1 MGNGIIEN
9 VFYLLGGVAVMMF
22 GMRVMSSNL
31 EKVAGNNMKKLLGK
45 MTTNR
50 FAGVGVGAVVTA
62 IINSST
68 ATTVMLVGFVNIGLM
83 TLNQACAVIMGANI
97 GTTITAQIMSLSGV
111 GAFNVSSV
119 FALIALV
126 GLVFIM
132 IFKND
137 KLNKTGFI
145 LMGIGLI
152 FIALQVVSV
161 SVPYLIYKNPK
172 AGEAER
178 ELYPFF
184 RTLFNGNMFPLLL
197 MLIGI
202 VLTALVHSSAAI
214 TGILIALGSAIS
226 MKTAMFIILG
236 SNIGTC
242 VTALVSSMGTSTN
255 AKRTAVIHLLFNVF
269 GAVLFI
275 APIWIWGN
283 EIAGILAHLGGGTSR
298 QIANFHTIFNILTT
312 VLLLPFLNLIV
323 KLATKIIPES
333 KSEQKVRTYIDD
345 RLLETPVIA
354 VSQVK
359 KEIIEMAD
367 LARSNLDRSLDQ
379 LLSGDYSG
387 EEEMKETEVLINL
400 KNKEIAK
407 FLTKLMS
414 CELSKRDDM
423 AISTYFHVITD
434 LERVGDY
441 AENIMEYSDRMR
453 ELELKFSKSATE
465 EITTCKTLLDDL
477 FEKSMK
483 AFTDVDYDLLSAVDE
498 VEEKIDDVTMQM
510 ENSHIQR
517 LKDGECSP
525 EVGSIFLQAA
535 SNMERIGD
543 HMTNVAFGIKKLK

>member
-9 VFYLLGGVAVMMF
+9 IFYLLGGVAVMMF

-83 TLNQACAVIMGANI
+83 TLKQACAVIMGANI

-111 GAFNVSSV
+111 GAFNISSI
-119 FALIALV
+119 FALISLV

-132 IFKND
+132 VFKND
-137 KLNKTGFI
+137 KLNKTGYI

-152 FIALQVVSV
+152 FVALQVVSV
-161 SVPYLIYKNPK
+161 SVPYLIYENPVDVDK
-172 AGEAER
+172 K
-178 ELYPFF
+178 LYPFF
-184 RTLFNGNMFPLLL
+184 ETLFNGNMFPLLL

-269 GAVLFI
+269 GALLFI

-283 EIAGILAHLGGGTSR
+283 EIAMFLKKLGGTTQR
-298 QIANFHTIFNILTT
+298 QIANFHTIFNVLTT
-312 VLLLPFLNLIV
+312 VLLLPFLSLIV
-323 KLATKIIPES
+323 KLATKIVPDS
-333 KSEQKVRTYIDD
+333 KSEQKIKTYIDD
-345 RLLETPVIA
+345 RLLETPAIA
-354 VSQVK
+354 AAQVK
-359 KEIIEMAD
+359 KEIIEMSE
-367 LARSNLDRSLDQ
+367 LARLNLDKSLDQ
-379 LLSGDYSG
+379 LLSGDYSE
-387 EEEMKETEVLINL
+387 EEEMKEREILINL
-400 KNKEIAK
+400 KNKEIAR

-414 CELSKRDDM
+414 CDLSKNDDV

-441 AENIMEYSDRMR
+441 AENIMEYSDRMA
-453 ELELKFSKSATE
+453 ELGLKFSNGAIK
-465 EITTCKTLLDDL
+465 EITHCKNLLDDL
-477 FEKSMK
+477 YTK
-483 AFTDVDYDLLSAVDE
+483 AVQAFANVDYDILASVDE
-498 VEEKIDDVTMQM
+498 VEEQIDDLTLQM

-517 LKDGECSP
+517 LKDGSCTP

-543 HMTNVAFGIKKLK
+543 HMTNVAFSIKKLK

>member
-9 VFYLLGGVAVMMF
+9 IFYLLGGVAVMMF

-50 FAGVGVGAVVTA
+50 FAGVGVGAIVTA

-83 TLNQACAVIMGANI
+83 TLKQACAVIMGANI

-111 GAFNVSSV
+111 GAFNISSV
-119 FALIALV
+119 FALISLV

-132 IFKND
+132 VFKND
-137 KLNKTGFI
+137 KLNKTGYI

-152 FIALQVVSV
+152 FVALQVVSV
-161 SVPYLIYKNPK
+161 SVPYLIYENPVDVDK
-172 AGEAER
+172 K
-178 ELYPFF
+178 LYPFF
-184 RTLFNGNMFPLLL
+184 ETLFNGNMFPLLL

-269 GAVLFI
+269 GALLFI
-275 APIWIWGN
+275 VPIWIWGN
-283 EIAGILAHLGGGTSR
+283 EIALFLKKLGGTTQR
-298 QIANFHTIFNILTT
+298 QIANFHTIFNVLTT
-312 VLLLPFLNLIV
+312 VLLLPFLSLIV
-323 KLATKIIPES
+323 KLATKIVPDS
-333 KSEQKVRTYIDD
+333 KSEQKIKTYIDD
-345 RLLETPVIA
+345 RLLETPAIA
-354 VSQVK
+354 AAQVK
-359 KEIIEMAD
+359 KEIIEMSE
-367 LARSNLDRSLDQ
+367 LARLNLDKSLDQ
-379 LLSGDYSG
+379 LLSGDYSE
-387 EEEMKETEVLINL
+387 EEEMKEREILINL
-400 KNKEIAK
+400 KNKEIAR

-414 CELSKRDDM
+414 CDLSKNDDV

-441 AENIMEYSDRMR
+441 AENIMEYSDRMT
-453 ELELKFSKSATE
+453 ELGLKFSNGAIK
-465 EITTCKTLLDDL
+465 EITHCKNLLDDL
-477 FEKSMK
+477 YTK
-483 AFTDVDYDLLSAVDE
+483 AVQAFANVDYDILASVDE
-498 VEEKIDDVTMQM
+498 VEEQIDDLTLQM

-517 LKDGECSP
+517 LKDGSCTP

-543 HMTNVAFGIKKLK
+543 HMTNVAFSIKKLK

>member
-9 VFYLLGGVAVMMF
+9 IFYLLGGVAVMMF

-83 TLNQACAVIMGANI
+83 TLKQACAVIMGANI

-111 GAFNVSSV
+111 GAFNISSV
-119 FALIALV
+119 FALISLV

-132 IFKND
+132 VFKND
-137 KLNKTGFI
+137 KLNKTGYI

-152 FIALQVVSV
+152 FVALQVVSV
-161 SVPYLIYKNPK
+161 SVPYLIYENPVDVDK
-172 AGEAER
+172 K
-178 ELYPFF
+178 LYPFF
-184 RTLFNGNMFPLLL
+184 ETLFNGNMFPLLL

-269 GAVLFI
+269 GALLFI

-283 EIAGILAHLGGGTSR
+283 EIAMFLKKLGGTTQR
-298 QIANFHTIFNILTT
+298 QIANFHTIFNVLTT
-312 VLLLPFLNLIV
+312 VLLLPFLSLIV
-323 KLATKIIPES
+323 KLATKIVPDS
-333 KSEQKVRTYIDD
+333 KSEQKIKTYIDD
-345 RLLETPVIA
+345 RLLETPAIA
-354 VSQVK
+354 AAQVK
-359 KEIIEMAD
+359 KEIIEMSE
-367 LARSNLDRSLDQ
+367 LARLNLDKSLDQ
-379 LLSGDYSG
+379 LLSGDYSE
-387 EEEMKETEVLINL
+387 EEEMKEREILINL
-400 KNKEIAK
+400 KNKEIAR

-414 CELSKRDDM
+414 CDLSKNDDV

-441 AENIMEYSDRMR
+441 AENIMEYSDRMA
-453 ELELKFSKSATE
+453 ELGLKFSNGAIK
-465 EITTCKTLLDDL
+465 EITHCKNLLDDL
-477 FEKSMK
+477 YTK
-483 AFTDVDYDLLSAVDE
+483 AVQAFANVDYDILASVDE
-498 VEEKIDDVTMQM
+498 VEEQIDDLTLQM

-517 LKDGECSP
+517 LKDGSCTP

-543 HMTNVAFGIKKLK
+543 HMTNVAFSIKKLK